1 VITWIHDLAIGWLIL
16 IAFIG
21 TGVLAVATFFC
32 AMAIATRRGTM
43 RVQLSPGVLSPVG
56 IVFGLV
62 VGFLVVGLWNNVGQA
77 RQEVNDEA
85 SALRSVVLLA
95 HAFPG
100 PAEIEMD
107 SLIRQHINNAVHRE
121 WPLMARQNATL
132 TVVPAAL
139 GSALDL
145 AVTLKPSSFGQQ
157 IAQRQIVSSLETA
170 LDARRQRIILSQST
184 VNWIKWLA
192 VLTLG
197 LLTLFVSALVHAE
210 NRRNAAFS
218 VASFAV
224 AIAVVVVVIASSDR
238 PFTGPFRV
246 SPSALAQVSP
256 PAQ

>member
-1 VITWIHDLAIGWLIL
+1 MITWIHDLPIGWLIL
-16 IAFIG
+16 VAFAG
-21 TGVLAVATFFC
+21 TGLLAVATFFA
-32 AMAIATRRGTM
+32 AMAIATRRGGL
-43 RVQLSPGVLSPVG
+43 RVQLSPGMLSPIG
-56 IVFGLV
+56 IVFGLT
-62 VGFLVVGLWNNVGQA
+62 VGFLVVGLWNNVSQA

-95 HAFPG
+95 RAFPG
-100 PAEIEMD
+100 APETEMD
-107 SLIRQHINNAVHRE
+107 SLIRQHIASAVDRE

-139 GSALDL
+139 ASALGL
-145 AVTLKPSSFGQQ
+145 AVALRPSNFGQQ

-184 VNWIKWLA
+184 VNWVKWLA
-192 VLTLG
+192 VLALG
-197 LLTLFVSALVHAE
+197 TLTLFVSALVHAE

-218 VASFAV
+218 VASFAAAV
-224 AIAVVVVVIASSDR
+224 AVIVVVIASSDR

-246 SPSALAQVSP
+246 SPAPLQQVSP